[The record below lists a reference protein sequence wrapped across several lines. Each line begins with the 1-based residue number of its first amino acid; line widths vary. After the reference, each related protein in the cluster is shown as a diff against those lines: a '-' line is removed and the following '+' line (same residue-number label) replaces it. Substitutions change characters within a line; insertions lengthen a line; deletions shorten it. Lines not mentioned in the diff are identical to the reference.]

1 MGHHKQEIAG
11 NEAHQY
17 LPLVK
22 VQCSPYLQIFLC
34 SIFVPVCTV
43 LDQPIPPCRSLCL
56 SSRQGC
62 EKLMNKFG
70 FIWPDNLDCNNYPIA
85 GKNVLCVG
93 ENTDTRPQDQL
104 GSIFSGQFSQNHGI
118 GYSNSHYKPSN
129 MNISHDLTFKCPVN
143 FVVPTGMDYFFRIQG
158 KEHKDCG
165 MPCDGLLFES
175 KERHL
180 IRIWT
185 GMWAIFCVISTT
197 FTVLTFFIEPRRFK
211 YPERPIIFLSLC
223 YLFIGAVYVFGFF
236 LGDSVACNEPF
247 PQPNG
252 HTNVQMIRTISQ
264 GNKKEKCTLLF
275 MTLYFFTISN
285 AIWWVI
291 LTVSWFLAACLK
303 WGHEAIEAN
312 AHYFHLFAWAIPA
325 IMTITVLAMNK
336 VEGDVLTGVCFV
348 GMWNPSYLIGFILI
362 PISALLLIGF
372 FFLVSGFVSLWHI
385 RTEMKISGDLK
396 IEKFDKFMFKIGL
409 FSLLY
414 LCPSIILLGCYYYEQ
429 QNIDSFL
436 LSWLTNICHKPDY
449 GIPCPNLQAQ
459 NQIEATKPVK
469 ANLTAYLIKYLV
481 CLMPGITSGFWIWSE
496 KTVSSWT
503 KVFKRLCCINT
514 RPDYI

>member
-1 MGHHKQEIAG
+1 MGHAKQDIAAA
-11 NEAHQY
+11 EAHQY

-34 SIFVPVCTV
+34 SIFAPVCTV
-43 LDQPIPPCRSLCL
+43 IEQPIPPCRELCL
-56 SSRQGC
+56 ASRKGC
-62 EKLMNKFG
+62 ENLMNKFG
-70 FIWPDNLDCNNYPIA
+70 FNWPESLDCNKYPIA

-93 ENTDTRPQDQL
+93 DNTDQIGGNVL
-104 GSIFSGQFSQNHGI
+104 SGQFVPNHGY
-118 GYSNSHYKPSN
+118 GGGNNFYRSPNKN
-129 MNISHDLTFKCPVN
+129 NSHDLTFKCPLN
-143 FVVPTGMDYFFRIQG
+143 FIVPHGMDYVFRIQG

-185 GMWAIFCVISTT
+185 GMWAIFCLISTA

-223 YLFIGAVYVFGFF
+223 YFFIGAVYVFGFF
-236 LGDSVACNEPF
+236 LGDSVSCNEPF
-247 PQPNG
+247 QQPNG
-252 HTNVQMIRTISQ
+252 HTNVNMIRTITQ

-285 AIWWVI
+285 AIWWVM

-312 AHYFHLFAWAIPA
+312 AHYFHLFSWAIPA

-348 GMWNPSYLIGFILI
+348 GMWNPSYLIGFVLV
-362 PISALLLIGF
+362 PISVLLLIGF
-372 FFLVSGFVSLWHI
+372 IFLISGFISLWHI
-385 RTEMKISGDLK
+385 RTKMKLSGGLK

-429 QNIDSFL
+429 KHIDSFL
-436 LSWLTNICHKPDY
+436 MSWLSNICHKPDY
-449 GIPCPNLQAQ
+449 GIPCPNVPTHELDS
-459 NQIEATKPVK
+459 TKPVK
-469 ANLTAYLIKYLV
+469 PNLTAYLLKYLF

-496 KTVSSWT
+496 KTVTSWT
-503 KVFKRLCCINT
+503 RLFKRLCCIDS